1 MTTSIHD
8 ISRQP
13 GDGGDGI
20 SRGGAGDGHG
30 GGTDIRRG
38 GATDIARTG
47 QGLAHREL
55 TRRGLARRGR
65 AANLWLSQAGQ
76 TTTEYALVLLG
87 AATVAM
93 LLTAWAGQTNRIG
106 SLFDAVLRSVGN
118 LIS

>member
-1 MTTSIHD
+1 MTATTHDTSHRCGSGAIGGCGRARA
-8 ISRQP
+8 RQ
-13 GDGGDGI
+13 
-20 SRGGAGDGHG
+20 
-30 GGTDIRRG
+30 T
-38 GATDIARTG
+38 
-47 QGLAHREL
+47 
-55 TRRGLARRGR
+55 LARRGR
-65 AANLWLSQAGQ
+65 AAGLWISQAGQ